1 MRVHCG
7 PIDDRGRRLV
17 VVTDGASEYRDTIDI
32 NSGFQR
38 EQMLQ
43 RAAAQMDISPDDMP
57 ALDAAIVRAADA
69 EDTRPAAQD
78 REPTE
83 SMPYHAF
90 PTNVLPKPV
99 NNLIVVGARSIQCD
113 AAYIALPVLSVLA
126 ASIGTTRR
134 LRLKPGWYAPSILW
148 TAIVGESGT
157 AKSPALRLATDPIKR
172 RQGQAI
178 DLHAQD
184 TAGWRVDHDQ
194 WQRAKKAWERGK
206 DSNDPPEEPV
216 EPICQ
221 RYVVSDTTVEALAPI
236 LLGNARGILL
246 VRDELASWLGAF
258 DRYSGGKGADAGAWL
273 SLYSADTLI
282 VDRRT
287 AGTLY
292 VPHAAV
298 SLTGGIQPGTL
309 ARALG
314 VEHREDGLA
323 ARLLLACPPRQARAW
338 RRGGIDE
345 VVTLAY
351 AEVVGR
357 LHELQHDT
365 DDDGR
370 PCARTV
376 CLSREAEHVW
386 AHYYDAH
393 NREMADLVGDLAAAW
408 SKLEETAARLALI
421 IHLSR
426 WASGEAINPDVVD
439 EASMQAGAAIAGW
452 AKHEAQRVYS
462 ILDETEGDRDQ
473 RRLVEWI
480 ERHGGAVTAREVY
493 TGCRWLRGSGTAE
506 AALNELAKAGM
517 GTWESSPAGQ
527 RGQPTRRFQVTTN
540 RVSMSAVSSNGK
552 IVEEN
557 NNTAD
562 ADNADSLHDISTDS
576 TTDKPPP
583 PVDDVNNMLT
593 ETAQDFLEV

>member
-1 MRVHCG
+1 
-7 PIDDRGRRLV
+7 
-17 VVTDGASEYRDTIDI
+17 
-32 NSGFQR
+32 
-38 EQMLQ
+38 
-43 RAAAQMDISPDDMP
+43 
-57 ALDAAIVRAADA
+57 
-69 EDTRPAAQD
+69 
-78 REPTE
+78 
-83 SMPYHAF
+83 
-90 PTNVLPKPV
+90 
-99 NNLIVVGARSIQCD
+99 
-113 AAYIALPVLSVLA
+113 
-126 ASIGTTRR
+126 
-134 LRLKPGWYAPSILW
+134 
-148 TAIVGESGT
+148 
-157 AKSPALRLATDPIKR
+157 LRLATDPIKR

-178 DLHAQD
+178 DLHSQDQANWKTEHAQ
-184 TAGWRVDHDQ
+184 WVRNQ
-194 WQRAKKAWERGK
+194 KAWERGK
-206 DSNDPPEEPV
+206 DSDDPPEEPV

-221 RYVVSDTTVEALAPI
+221 RYMVSDTTVEALAPI

-309 ARALG
+309 ARSLG

-345 VVTLAY
+345 AVTSAY
-351 AEVVGR
+351 ADVVGR

-376 CLSREAEHVW
+376 RLSREAEHVW

-421 IHLSR
+421 VHLSR
-426 WASGEAINPDVVD
+426 WASGEAIDPDVVD

-462 ILDETEGDRDQ
+462 ILDETDGDRDQ

-480 ERHGGAVTAREVY
+480 ERHGGAVTAREVQMGY
-493 TGCRWLRGSGTAE
+493 RRLREAGAAE
-506 AALNELAKAGM
+506 SALNDLVKAGM
-517 GTWESSPAGQ
+517 GAWESSPAGQ
-527 RGQPTRRFQVTTN
+527 RGQPTRRFRAAAH
-540 RVSMSAVSSNGK
+540 RVNTSTVNGNS
-552 IVEEN
+552 VNPEEN
-557 NNTAD
+557 RNTVD
-562 ADNADSLHDISTDS
+562 VDTVDNCEIARSKVANPAL
-576 TTDKPPP
+576 
-583 PVDDVNNMLT
+583 DDVNAVLN
-593 ETAQDFLEV
+593 EVAEESDFLEV